1 MENIALAYTNIVI
14 PEDKTEILNEKRGLL
29 SSNKNMRT
37 DDFNKSKQ
45 PIDRIQEYV
54 GILRKKR
61 MEINNE

>member
-1 MENIALAYTNIVI
+1 MENITLAYTNIVI